1 MNNIFLMLFFFCF
14 LSMCSLIDNM
24 AIATKNIVAELNK
37 WEKLNGD
44 NFDVWHRRV
53 QYILEEQEYL
63 EALHYTMSEPE
74 YRDTPHHQKNLEAYQ
89 P

>member
-1 MNNIFLMLFFFCF
+1 
-14 LSMCSLIDNM
+14 M

-37 WEKLNGD
+37 GKKLSGD

-63 EALHYTMSEPE
+63 EALHHTMSEPE
-74 YRDTPHHQKNLEAYQ
+74 YGDTPHHQKNLEAYQ
-89 P
+89 A

>member
-1 MNNIFLMLFFFCF
+1 
-14 LSMCSLIDNM
+14 MCSLIENM

-37 WEKLNGD
+37 GEKLNGD

-63 EALHYTMSEPE
+63 ETLHHTMSEPE
-74 YRDTPHHQKNLEAYQ
+74 YGDTPHHQKNLEAYQ
-89 P
+89 AWKKKIVMLASHC